1 MFSERSWVL
10 INDFSA
16 RLSFCGLYLR
26 VKSPRSS
33 DLYKNNSDLLI
44 QLEQE
49 KFDLESRGYAMTFS
63 RDFNVRIEPGP
74 SFKFSNYPHI
84 PNING
89 MLVTEFARRNQLH
102 YLHLLKWRGQ
112 AEEKFTYQ
120 HDMGEQIHHS
130 IIHFA
135 LATSAAANLTVSFSV
150 EVIPCFSFI

>member
-10 INDFSA
+10 INDSSA
-16 RLSFCGLYLR
+16 RLACCGLYLR
-26 VKSPRSS
+26 VESPRSS

-74 SFKFSNYPHI
+74 NFKFSNYPHI

-89 MLVTEFARRNQLH
+89 MLVTEFARRNLPAP
-102 YLHLLKWRGQ
+102 
-112 AEEKFTYQ
+112 AEVEGSSRREV
-120 HDMGEQIHHS
+120 HI
-130 IIHFA
+130 
-135 LATSAAANLTVSFSV
+135 SA
-150 EVIPCFSFI
+150 